1 MIDSPLMLVA
11 HGLTGAPWPLVIGY
25 FLVVTQ
31 LTIFSVTL
39 YLHRCA
45 AHRGVDLHPVV
56 SHFFRFWT
64 WLTTAMVTKEWVAI
78 HRKHHARCETEEDP
92 HSPQVFGI
100 AKVVFHGVTLYQKAQ
115 KDTAMVEQ
123 YGLGTPDDWI
133 ERNVYTRLP
142 PAGPTL
148 MLFVNLA
155 LFGAVGLVI
164 WALQMLWIPVMAA
177 GVVNGLGHWW
187 GYRNFETADRAT
199 NLVPWGILI
208 GGEELHNNHHAFP
221 SSAKFSARRFEL
233 DIGWAVLKAFE
244 ALGLAKILRVAPA
257 LEVRPEVE
265 VPDAET
271 LKALMAHRFSV
282 MKGYW
287 RTVILP
293 SLSHDASAVS
303 ASMQRLSGRL
313 RRALANDGR
322 WLDES
327 TRAKLTAIIDS
338 RPRLAQVVEYRRR
351 LSALLDRA
359 GRGSAEVLAA
369 LQEWCRDAEASGIQS
384 LSEYAR
390 SLRGYALRSAV
401 ATA

>member
-1 MIDSPLMLVA
+1 MPDSPLMLAA
-11 HGLTGAPWPLVIGY
+11 HGLTGSPWPLVIGY

-92 HSPQVFGI
+92 HSPQVHGI
-100 AKVVFHGVTLYQKAQ
+100 AKVVFHGVTLYQAAQ
-115 KDTAMVEQ
+115 KDRAMIEQ
-123 YGLGTPDDWI
+123 YGIGAPDDLI
-133 ERNVYTRLP
+133 ERKLYTRM
-142 PAGPTL
+142 PALGPTV

-221 SSAKFSARRFEL
+221 SSAKFSARRFEF
-233 DIGWAVLKAFE
+233 DIGWAVLRVLE
-244 ALGLAKILRVAPA
+244 TLRLAKVLRVAPS
-257 LEVRPEVE
+257 LEVRTGVE

-271 LKALMAHRFSV
+271 LKAVMAHRFSV
-282 MKGYW
+282 MKAYW
-287 RTVILP
+287 RTVIVPAL
-293 SLSHDASAVS
+293 HAEASAAS
-303 ASMQRLSGRL
+303 ASVVRLSGRL

-322 WLDES
+322 WLDEP
-327 TRAKLTAIIDS
+327 TRAKLAAIIDS
-338 RPRLAQVVEYRRR
+338 RPRLATVVEYRRR

-359 GRGSAEVLAA
+359 GRGSSEVLVA

-390 SLRGYALRSAV
+390 SLRGYALNPSRAR
-401 ATA
+401 